1 MLLKIG
7 SVAVILILVVLLE
20 VVCYH
25 IYNVNQLTAQPKST
39 SGSPST
45 SQSPESGPTS
55 SSPITITT
63 LTQAGSSQSAY
74 DLKLSIYGNDP
85 SKSPPQT
92 LQTINWSAYGPLM
105 PGQSRNSSKVYFR
118 NEGNMATS
126 LYLSTSNWA
135 FQDFAGNSLSQNYQ
149 QYFALTWNY
158 DNSTLAVS
166 EIRPIIFTLTIS
178 PSIIDATTFSFSLIV
193 TVTY

>member
-105 PGQSRNSSKVYFR
+105 PGQSMNSSKVYFR
-118 NEGNMATS
+118 NEGNVPIS
-126 LYLSTSNWA
+126 LYLSTSDWA
-135 FQDFAGNSLSQNYQ
+135 FQDVAGKSLSQSYQ
-149 QYFALTWNY
+149 QYFTLTWDY
-158 DNSTLAVS
+158 DNSKIAVNETRS
-166 EIRPIIFTLTIS
+166 IIFTLAIS
-178 PSIIDATTFSFSLIV
+178 QNIIDVATFSFSIIV
-193 TVTY
+193 TAT